1 MKTLIDGGVIIE
13 HFMPHTSK
21 KYEIIESIEK
31 HSLRLIWHML
41 SMGESFMKHFEP
53 INLIADYYGEK
64 YAMFLAFFLH
74 HIGWMLVPAVFGT
87 ILFIYHLVLGAR
99 NQLEGEAY
107 LISYLRNVDT
117 PVNYAYILFISL
129 WSIFYIESWKRKQA
143 TIQYIWG
150 LNEKEE
156 QIKRSVQRDQ
166 KNTELVYDEW
176 QGQIV

>member
-1 MKTLIDGGVIIE
+1 MKTLMDGGVIEE

-21 KYEIIESIEK
+21 KHEIIESLEK

-41 SMGESFMKHFEP
+41 SMSLSFMKHFEP

-64 YAMFLAFFLH
+64 YAIFMAFFLH

-99 NQLEGEAY
+99 NQESDESF

-117 PVNYAYILFISL
+117 PVNYAYILFIAL

-150 LNEKEE
+150 LNEKED
-156 QIKRSVQRDQ
+156 QIKRGVKRQ
-166 KNTELVYDEW
+166 
-176 QGQIV
+176 